1 MYENGKNKIPK
12 FWAKPTKSGK
22 MQKARKIS
30 TKEKHNKN
38 IYMCVQVV
46 APNTKLQSF
55 FHMLK
60 LTDSQQNNWEQRT

>member
-1 MYENGKNKIPK
+1 MKMAKIK
-12 FWAKPTKSGK
+12 YQNFGQNQQKVEKCK
-22 MQKARKIS
+22 KARKIS